1 MTWHVVYWTATGEAD
16 SFGTVLADPMP
27 AEFSVK
33 ALTEAETQMLVDGT
47 GIWNPATLSVESRPV
62 DPEVDE

>member
-1 MTWHVVYWTATGEAD
+1 MIWQVVYWTATGEAD

-33 ALTEAETQMLVDGT
+33 PLTDTETEMLLDGT
-47 GIWNPATLSVESRPV
+47 GMWNPATLHVEPRPV
-62 DPEVDE
+62 PEEQP